1 MYSIS
6 LKTKKINGGFM
17 KRLSESQNLICIL
30 GIPVLFFIASRLN
43 VFINNA
49 FGIDITAIGTYL
61 CFGALFFCFFLF
73 RKKIA
78 EYLEAGA
85 YGFSP
90 HAITIYILSCLTVW
104 KYSNVFISSCAI
116 GGIVPVIGAGL
127 LLGAFVLQNMK
138 TSERLLVSASRCGYG
153 KKDFL
158 LIIVI
163 LVLLN
168 LQAVLY
174 CRFMKTI
181 FVWDNAGYFTTV
193 HKLNDIFPSV
203 EYFREV
209 YRSVFETDYNYII
222 MLPASIM
229 CRIFGKSRL
238 VFILSIINFYVFPL
252 LLLIQVVAKK
262 YTGCG
267 FKAVFSVL
275 LCLPYIIFAANTGFI
290 DIGGTFFALAA
301 FIIFV
306 KSDSESSCLLSGVL
320 LAICVLLRRWY
331 SFYALAFIIAGF
343 DYGITNKR
351 ISGAIHTLFGFA
363 FTLLFFAQDFVTS
376 KLMADYKGM
385 YAAYALGI
393 KTDFLL
399 FFRYFGII
407 PVLAFS
413 AYAIYAQLCRKRKTS
428 MSAEMLALLIA
439 VLCFVIFTSVQTHG
453 QQHLALYVPS
463 WCVILISASG
473 MIKNKKAVPVFMLL
487 CAVPFANTLVMRV
500 QPKSIGEIK
509 SPALIPNYSYYPP
522 IDENT
527 DVILELTDYL
537 DEEIGL
543 KGKTA
548 CLVASS
554 LRLNYDTLMNAEIS
568 LSVKPKH
575 EIQRI
580 SYIKTI
586 PEVDRRDG
594 FTETLF
600 ETDYIITTDK
610 AELHLA
616 PEEQKSISIPNS
628 LILSGTGF
636 GAAYEKKDK
645 SFAFPDGTQI
655 LIYKRTREITPEE
668 KQEVLQKISG

>member
-1 MYSIS
+1 LPIFTLASTLLAGAPCGALRLALFPSLVFSFVACSIA
-6 LKTKKINGGFM
+6 N
-17 KRLSESQNLICIL
+17 CIIL
-30 GIPVLFFIASRLN
+30 QMSSCKLYRFANCTILLLTCG
-43 VFINNA
+43 
-49 FGIDITAIGTYL
+49 L
-61 CFGALFFCFFLF
+61 CFLLQWWIVRYGLITSSINPNLREFLQV
-73 RKKIA
+73 RA
-78 EYLEAGA
+78 HL
-85 YGFSP
+85 
-90 HAITIYILSCLTVW
+90 
-104 KYSNVFISSCAI
+104 
-116 GGIVPVIGAGL
+116 AGL
-127 LLGAFVLQNMK
+127 
-138 TSERLLVSASRCGYG
+138 TSDEVS
-153 KKDFL
+153 
-158 LIIVI
+158 
-163 LVLLN
+163 
-168 LQAVLY
+168 
-174 CRFMKTI
+174 
-181 FVWDNAGYFTTV
+181 
-193 HKLNDIFPSV
+193 
-203 EYFREV
+203 
-209 YRSVFETDYNYII
+209 
-222 MLPASIM
+222 
-229 CRIFGKSRL
+229 
-238 VFILSIINFYVFPL
+238 
-252 LLLIQVVAKK
+252 
-262 YTGCG
+262 
-267 FKAVFSVL
+267 
-275 LCLPYIIFAANTGFI
+275 
-290 DIGGTFFALAA
+290 
-301 FIIFV
+301 
-306 KSDSESSCLLSGVL
+306 
-320 LAICVLLRRWY
+320 LR
-331 SFYALAFIIAGF
+331 
-343 DYGITNKR
+343 
-351 ISGAIHTLFGFA
+351 
-363 FTLLFFAQDFVTS
+363 
-376 KLMADYKGM
+376 
-385 YAAYALGI
+385 
-393 KTDFLL
+393 
-399 FFRYFGII
+399 
-407 PVLAFS
+407 
-413 AYAIYAQLCRKRKTS
+413 
-428 MSAEMLALLIA
+428 
-439 VLCFVIFTSVQTHG
+439 
-453 QQHLALYVPS
+453 
-463 WCVILISASG
+463 
-473 MIKNKKAVPVFMLL
+473 VPVFMLL